1 MLYLNK
7 NVEYLDVEII
17 CLFYFVVNKRKNDI
31 YNILNIIYI

>member
-17 CLFYFVVNKRKNDI
+17 CLFYFAVNKIKMTF
-31 YNILNIIYI
+31 IIF